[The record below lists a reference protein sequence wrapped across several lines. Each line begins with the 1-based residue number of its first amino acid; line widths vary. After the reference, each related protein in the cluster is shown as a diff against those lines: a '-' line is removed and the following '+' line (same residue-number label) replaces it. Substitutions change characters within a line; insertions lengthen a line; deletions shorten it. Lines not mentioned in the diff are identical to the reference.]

1 MDRPTTALAQVDID
15 DKYTRKHG
23 RVFLTGI
30 QALVRLVLTQR
41 RRDAAAGYDTAGYIS
56 GYRGSPLGG
65 LDLQLERAKAHLE
78 PHHVVFQ
85 PGVNEDVAAT
95 ACWGTQQ
102 AGLDGEGTHDGVFCL
117 WYGKGPG
124 VDRSGDVLRHANLA
138 GTSKLGGVVALLGDD
153 HTCESSTTAHHSEY
167 AMVDASIPVLN
178 PARRGVVVTDEPDF
192 RLEFHLAPP
201 LLARRDSNTGE
212 PRKGRYGTWM
222 MRVFAVLSRLRGL
235 RGTPL
240 DPFGYTAERRR
251 ERRLIERYERVMSRC
266 TGGLDHANHAIAVE
280 IASLPDRIR
289 GFGHVKARSIEEA
302 ERREADLLARFAAV
316 GDSPDAA

>member
-178 PARRGVVVTDEPDF
+178 PAGVQEILD
-192 RLEFHLAPP
+192 
-201 LLARRDSNTGE
+201 
-212 PRKGRYGTWM
+212 YGLYA
-222 MRVFAVLSRLRGL
+222 FALSRYSGCRAALKCIHDTVEAAASSAKRSSASASMSFRTSGTGRTSTRGCCPSGPRLRPVS
-235 RGTPL
+235 T
-240 DPFGYTAERRR
+240 
-251 ERRLIERYERVMSRC
+251 SR
-266 TGGLDHANHAIAVE
+266 
-280 IASLPDRIR
+280 S
-289 GFGHVKARSIEEA
+289 
-302 ERREADLLARFAAV
+302 RF
-316 GDSPDAA
+316 STTTRWR